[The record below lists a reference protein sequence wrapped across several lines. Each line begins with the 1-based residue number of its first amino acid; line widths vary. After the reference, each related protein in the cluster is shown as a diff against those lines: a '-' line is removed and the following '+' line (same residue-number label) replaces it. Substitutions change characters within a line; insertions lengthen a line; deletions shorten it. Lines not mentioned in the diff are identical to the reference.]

1 MTPATPSERLGFL
14 VFEFA
19 EAFQGRRAPW
29 YLRGLIREPLREIGV
44 ILLHDVE
51 QGFPGE
57 IAMVL
62 RK

>member
-1 MTPATPSERLGFL
+1 L

-19 EAFQGRRAPW
+19 EAFQGRRTPW
-29 YLRGLIREPLREIGV
+29 YLRGLIREPLREVGV

>member
-1 MTPATPSERLGFL
+1 LL
-14 VFEFA
+14 FEFT
-19 EAFQGRRAPW
+19 EAFQGCRAPW
-29 YLRGLIREPLREIGV
+29 YLRGLVGEPLREIGV

-57 IAMVL
+57 IAMVI